1 MTGSRSV
8 SLVSFGKENT
18 KFSIASAVAFLLI
31 MSIRYAIMCDFW
43 ILEIE
48 GRTIIMVGP
57 LVPKQP
63 HRVVNKQGTRPFRDN
78 RPYHRLSDSIA
89 RVSSPTI
96 RIEPVTSGLT
106 A

>member
-1 MTGSRSV
+1 
-8 SLVSFGKENT
+8 
-18 KFSIASAVAFLLI
+18 
-31 MSIRYAIMCDFW
+31 MSIRYAIVCDFW
-43 ILEIE
+43 IIEIE
-48 GRTIIMVGP
+48 GRAIIMVGL